1 MLCLSPDRCV
11 AQQPR
16 VSTHDRTKA
25 GGGRRR
31 RRARAVTARGDENAP
46 LHSPQLTQR
55 RTHPA
60 VIHSTP
66 AGEQQR
72 PRVRRSHEEK
82 TRGQDDCIPTN
93 GLIKRDSVSNIGHVT
108 RWQPV
113 DRSSSCFR
121 YVTLA
126 TTFEIPDQS
135 GNPILISQLRSRYCA
150 AGERRQNLNLYGLT
164 QL

>member
-1 MLCLSPDRCV
+1 MTV
-11 AQQPR
+11 
-16 VSTHDRTKA
+16 
-25 GGGRRR
+25 RRR
-31 RRARAVTARGDENAP
+31 EEEDGGDDEPCAVRARGVENAP

-72 PRVRRSHEEK
+72 PRIRRCHEEK
-82 TRGQDDCIPTN
+82 TRGQADCIPTG
-93 GLIKRDSVSNIGHVT
+93 GLTKRDGVSNIGQIT

-121 YVTLA
+121 YRDFGHNFLK
-126 TTFEIPDQS
+126 
-135 GNPILISQLRSRYCA
+135 
-150 AGERRQNLNLYGLT
+150 
-164 QL
+164 